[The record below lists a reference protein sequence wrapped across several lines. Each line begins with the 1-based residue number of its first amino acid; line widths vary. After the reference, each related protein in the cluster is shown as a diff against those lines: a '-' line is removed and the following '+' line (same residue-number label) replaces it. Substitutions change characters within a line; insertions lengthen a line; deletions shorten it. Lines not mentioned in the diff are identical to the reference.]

1 MVKFKNKIK
10 LFFLK
15 LILISF
21 SYSSYGQA
29 IFASY
34 QAVNY
39 KPNFITAGMRVRYEV
54 TNTSSYGGT
63 GSTIT
68 DLMGNANGTLYN
80 SPVYTNNAGT
90 YLNMSSA
97 SSNYILTNNIGPTNN
112 QSVFMWVYPT
122 GNGVLLAEL
131 GQASI
136 NTGYHYSLMEISG
149 TSIRFS
155 MWPYTINGNSGFLS
169 STISLNTWNYVGLT
183 YNGTTLT
190 AYLNGVAVGSMAK
203 TRDAPNNTYFGI
215 GAVESTNTFTSG
227 GGGYGNF
234 RFGAFHY
241 YNRALTSNE
250 VLLNYNSTKIATYIS
265 SSNATL
271 TGASVVAQSPFSGG
285 GKSYYTLGSTTSYV
299 SFPGQTSVALGT
311 GDYTIEW
318 FQYQTAST
326 TWPRVFWYGTGPSLG
341 VSLEGSYYVWPS
353 VTPMASHG
361 TILNTWVHFALVR
374 ISGKLYLYKNGT
386 LISSAS
392 GIANTT
398 NITDAS
404 STFYIGTKAA
414 SGLSG
419 EQFAGYITNFRI
431 VKGLGVYTGNFTIPT
446 SSLDAVTSANP
457 YGGSNTSA
465 IPAGYTSVLLIP

>member
-1 MVKFKNKIK
+1 MKTSQIKIK
-10 LFFLK
+10 SVLLK
-15 LILISF
+15 LIFIFYSF
-21 SYSSYGQA
+21 LSHGQTF
-29 IFASY
+29 FASY
-34 QAVNY
+34 QAANY

-54 TNTSSYGGT
+54 TNTSSYSGT
-63 GSTIT
+63 GTTIT
-68 DLMGNANGTLYN
+68 DLIGNANGTLYN
-80 SPVYTNNAGT
+80 SPTYINNAGT

-97 SSNYILTNNIGPTNN
+97 SSNYILTGNIGSVGVE
-112 QSVFMWVYPT
+112 SVFMWVYPT
-122 GNGVLLAEL
+122 GNGVLLSEV
-131 GQASI
+131 GQAAI
-136 NTGYHYSLMEISG
+136 NTGWHDAQMEITG
-149 TSIRFS
+149 TTIRYS
-155 MWPYTINGNSGFLS
+155 VWPYTINANTGFIS
-169 STISLNTWNYVGLT
+169 SNITLNTWHYVGFT
-183 YNGTTLT
+183 YDGATLN
-190 AYLNGVAVGSMAK
+190 AYLDGASVGTYSIAK
-203 TRDAPNNTYFGI
+203 QNPTNLYFGI
-215 GAVESTNTFTSG
+215 GATDATNTLSTG

-234 RFGAFHY
+234 RFGAFHFY
-241 YNRALTSNE
+241 TRVLTSNE
-250 VLLNYNSTKIATYIS
+250 VLLNYNSTKIATYIT

-271 TGASVVAQSPFSGG
+271 TGASVVAQSPFSSGG
-285 GKSYYTLGSTTSYV
+285 NSYYTVGSTSSYV
-299 SFPGQTSVALGT
+299 SFPGKTSLALGT

-326 TWPRVFWYGTGPSLG
+326 TWPRIFWYGTSPSLG

-404 STFYIGTKAA
+404 STFFLGTKAA
-414 SGLSG
+414 GGVAG

-431 VKGLGVYTGNFTIPT
+431 VKGLGVYTGNFTTPT
-446 SSLDAVTSANP
+446 SVLNGITSANP
-457 YGGSNTSA
+457 YGGSNTAA